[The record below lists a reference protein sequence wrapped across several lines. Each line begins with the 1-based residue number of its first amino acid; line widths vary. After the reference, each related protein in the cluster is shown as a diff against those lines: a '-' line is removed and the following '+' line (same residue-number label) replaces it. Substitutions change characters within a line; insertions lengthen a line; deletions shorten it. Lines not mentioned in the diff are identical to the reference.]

1 LRRGARPRTLT
12 CAWHGSSQRNSGPA
26 AGVER
31 GYATPRRT
39 SHNPQGTPVTVTTD
53 ELIETNP
60 LLQRELPIPF
70 GRIAPEH
77 VRPAIRRALAQA
89 EAELEEIIT
98 LQGERTYDNTLRA
111 LDLVGER
118 LDRVIRPVS
127 HLTGVMSSPELRAA
141 YEEVLP
147 EFSAFYAR
155 LPLNARLWE
164 VVREYAASANAAALT
179 GVRARHL
186 EKTVLSFR
194 RAGADLPPAQKARV
208 EELKIE
214 SSRIQTTFSNNVL
227 DSTNAWDLVLTDEA
241 DLAGLPE
248 SARAQAKAAAQ
259 ARGVEGWRF
268 TLHQPSWQPFM
279 QYSER
284 RDLRRAM
291 HQAYMN
297 RASAPP
303 HDNRPLIRRLLE
315 LRRELAGLLG
325 YRDWAD
331 FVLEDSMARSGERAV
346 RFEEDLAART
356 RPYWEREK
364 AELEAFARDELGID
378 RLQPWDVSYAVE
390 KMRLARYDLDAEAL
404 RPYFPMDGVLNG
416 MFEIARR
423 LFGVSVRPL
432 PPEEVWHPEV
442 QLWEMED
449 EQGQVLGRFYTDWF
463 PRESKRAGAWMN
475 GLIVGGPRP
484 EGWEPHLALIA
495 ANVSPPAAGRPALL
509 THREVETVFHEFG
522 HMLHHMLSRV
532 EVPSL
537 GSTHVPA
544 DWVELP
550 SQIMENWTWE
560 RPALDLFA
568 RHWETGEPI
577 PDELFERMQAARTFM
592 AAHFQMRQLSFGTV
606 DLDLHVAYDPASGED
621 PVQRAKAVLGRFAHR
636 PENAD
641 DHFITSFSHIFSG
654 GYAAGYYSYLW
665 SEVLDADAF
674 SRFAREGLFNAEVGR
689 TFVRSVLSRGDDT
702 DPDELFREFMGRDPD
717 PEALLRR
724 NLGTAREQGTG
735 DRGQPANG

>member
-1 LRRGARPRTLT
+1 
-12 CAWHGSSQRNSGPA
+12 
-26 AGVER
+26 
-31 GYATPRRT
+31 
-39 SHNPQGTPVTVTTD
+39 
-53 ELIETNP
+53 
-60 LLQRELPIPF
+60 
-70 GRIAPEH
+70 
-77 VRPAIRRALAQA
+77 
-89 EAELEEIIT
+89 
-98 LQGERTYDNTLRA
+98 
-111 LDLVGER
+111 
-118 LDRVIRPVS
+118 
-127 HLTGVMSSPELRAA
+127 
-141 YEEVLP
+141 
-147 EFSAFYAR
+147 
-155 LPLNARLWE
+155 
-164 VVREYAASANAAALT
+164 
-179 GVRARHL
+179 
-186 EKTVLSFR
+186 
-194 RAGADLPPAQKARV
+194 ARV
-208 EELKIE
+208 EEIKIE
-214 SSRIQTTFSNNVL
+214 MSRILTEFSNHVL
-227 DSTNAWDLVLTDEA
+227 DSTNAWEMVLTDEA

-248 SARAQAKAAAQ
+248 SARAQARAAAQ
-259 ARGVEGWRF
+259 AQGVEGWRF

-279 QYSER
+279 QYADR
-284 RDLRRAM
+284 RDLRQALF
-291 HQAYMN
+291 QAYMN

-303 HDNRPLIRRLLE
+303 HDNRPIIRRVLE

-325 YRDWAD
+325 FRDWAD
-331 FVLEDSMARSGERAV
+331 YALEDSMAQSGGRAV
-346 RFEEDLAART
+346 RFEEDLTART

-364 AELEAFARDELGID
+364 AELEAFARDELGME
-378 RLQPWDVSYAVE
+378 RLEPWDTSYVVE

-404 RPYFPMDGVLNG
+404 RPYFPMDRVLPG
-416 MFEIARR
+416 LFEVSRK
-423 LFGVSVRPL
+423 LFGVTVRPVA
-432 PPEEVWHPEV
+432 PEEVWHPEV

-449 EQGQVLGRFYTDWF
+449 EGGEVLGRFYTDWF

-484 EGWEPHLALIA
+484 WGWEPHLALIA
-495 ANVSPPAAGRPALL
+495 ANVSPPADGRPALL

-568 RHWETGEPI
+568 RHWQTGEPI
-577 PDELFERMQAARTFM
+577 PDELFAKMRAARTFM

-621 PVQRAKAVLGRFAHR
+621 PVERAKQVLGRFAHR
-636 PENAD
+636 PEFAD

-654 GYAAGYYSYLW
+654 GYSAGYYSYMW

-674 SRFAREGLFNAEVGR
+674 SRFEREGLFNADVGR
-689 TFVRSVLSRGDDT
+689 AFVRSVLSRGDDT

-724 NLGTAREQGTG
+724 NLGTAG
-735 DRGQPANG
+735 DRG

>member
-1 LRRGARPRTLT
+1 M
-12 CAWHGSSQRNSGPA
+12 
-26 AGVER
+26 
-31 GYATPRRT
+31 
-39 SHNPQGTPVTVTTD
+39 TVTTD
-53 ELIETNP
+53 ELVETNP
-60 LLQRELPIPF
+60 LLRGELPIPF
-70 GRIAPEH
+70 GQIAPEH
-77 VRPAIRRALAQA
+77 VAPAIRQALARA
-89 EAELEEIIT
+89 ERELEE
-98 LQGERTYDNTLRA
+98 LVGFAGERTYENTLER
-111 LDLVGER
+111 LEEIGER
-118 LDRVIRPVS
+118 LSRVIRPVS
-127 HLTGVMSSPELRAA
+127 HLTGVINSPALRAA

-155 LPLNARLWE
+155 LPLNPGLWDA
-164 VVREYAASANAAALT
+164 VKAYAGSAGAAALT

-186 EKTVLSFR
+186 DKTVRSFR
-194 RAGADLPPAQKARV
+194 RAGADLPPERKARV
-208 EELKIE
+208 EEIRIE
-214 SSRIQTTFSNNVL
+214 LSRILTDFSNHVL
-227 DSTNAWDLVLTDEA
+227 DSTNAWELVLTDEA

-248 SARAQAKAAAQ
+248 SARAQARAAAQ
-259 ARGVEGWRF
+259 ARGIEGWRF

-279 QYSER
+279 QYAER
-284 RDLRRAM
+284 RDLRREIY
-291 HQAYMN
+291 HAYMN

-303 HDNRPLIRRLLE
+303 HDNRPIIRRVLE
-315 LRRELAGLLG
+315 LRRELAAILG
-325 YRDWAD
+325 FRDWAD
-331 FVLEDSMARSGERAV
+331 YTLEDSMARSGERAV
-346 RFEEDLAART
+346 RFEEDLTART

-378 RLQPWDVSYAVE
+378 PLEPWDTSYAVE

-404 RPYFPMDGVLNG
+404 RPFFPLDRVLDG
-416 MFEIARR
+416 MFEITRR
-423 LFGVSVRPL
+423 LFGVTVRPV

-442 QLWEMED
+442 DVWEMED
-449 EQGQVLGRFYTDWF
+449 EDGQVLGRFYTDWF

-484 EGWEPHLALIA
+484 DGWEPHLAVIA
-495 ANVSPPAAGRPALL
+495 ANVSPPGDGRPALL

-537 GSTHVPA
+537 GGTHVPA

-568 RHWETGEPI
+568 RHWQTGEPI
-577 PDELFERMQAARTFM
+577 PGDLFDKMQAARTFM

-606 DLDLHVAYDPASGED
+606 DLDLHVSYDPASGED
-621 PVQRAKAVLGRFAHR
+621 PVERARAVLGRFVHR
-636 PENAD
+636 PEFAD

-654 GYAAGYYSYLW
+654 GYAAGYYSYMW

-674 SRFAREGLFNAEVGR
+674 SRFEREGLFSAEAGR
-689 TFVRSVLSRGDDT
+689 AFVRSVLSRGDDT

-724 NLGTAREQGTG
+724 NLGA
-735 DRGQPANG
+735 AA